1 MYIHVQI
8 MLWPHVAAVEPVSG
22 GALVVDP
29 ERFVRGV
36 EQTAGRD
43 RDVITTR
50 LDVGK
55 TSPLR

>member
-29 ERFVRGV
+29 ERFVR
-36 EQTAGRD
+36 AWN
-43 RDVITTR
+43 R
-50 LDVGK
+50 LLDG
-55 TSPLR
+55 TGT